1 MVMGEQTL
9 ETEVLVIGGG
19 PGGYAAAFRA
29 ADLGL
34 EVALVNDE
42 ERLGGVCLKRGCI
55 PSKALLDAAHL
66 IEDALHAREW
76 GLRFEEFGI
85 ELSKLRDHK
94 DQVVDK
100 LVSGLES
107 LAKTRDIQLI
117 RGRAVFESSRE
128 VRIEG
133 QSDFA
138 HVKFQHAILAS
149 GSSPRTIPGVEFEPG
164 GRIMSST
171 GALDL
176 PEIPESLLVVGAGYI
191 GLELG
196 TTYAALGSKVSVVE
210 MEDSILP
217 EVEKDLARPLFRK
230 IKKDFEELYFNTTV
244 TKLEEK
250 DQEVAV
256 TIESKAQ
263 GEKELTFDRVLIAVG
278 RKPNSSNLGLEHT
291 AVEVN
296 DRGFV
301 VVDQEM
307 RTAEERIFAIGDVV
321 GDPMLAHKAMFEGKV
336 AAEVIAGEPAAF
348 DVRAVPAVIYTDPQI
363 AYAGLMEEEA
373 REQGYEV
380 EIGRFP
386 WSASGRA
393 TTMDARSGFTKLIL
407 EKESGRVLGT
417 AVVGKGAEDLIAEG
431 VLAIELGAVAEDLAL
446 SIHPH
451 PTLSE
456 TIAEA
461 AEDYLGLSTHIK
473 PRKK

>member
-34 EVALVNDE
+34 EVALVE
-42 ERLGGVCLKRGCI
+42 QEKRLGGVCLKRGCI

-66 IEDALHAREW
+66 IEDALQARSW

-85 ELSKLRDHK
+85 ELDKLRDHK
-94 DQVVDK
+94 DQIVDK
-100 LVSGLES
+100 LVSGLEH
-107 LAKTRDIQLI
+107 LAKMRDVQLI
-117 RGRAVFESSRE
+117 HGRAVFESSSE

-149 GSSPRTIPGVEFEPG
+149 GSSPRTIPGIEFREG
-164 GRIMSST
+164 GRIMSSA
-171 GALDL
+171 GALEL
-176 PEIPESLLVVGAGYI
+176 PDIPETLLVVGAGYI
-191 GLELG
+191 GLEMG

-210 MEDSILP
+210 MESGILP
-217 EVEKDLARPLFRK
+217 GVEEDLARPLYRK
-230 IKKDFEELYFNTTV
+230 IKKDFEALYFNTKV
-244 TKLEEK
+244 TELEEQEQQVLATLQTQ
-250 DQEVAV
+250 DQDPE
-256 TIESKAQ
+256 Q
-263 GEKELTFDRVLIAVG
+263 LNFDRVLIAVG
-278 RKPNSSNLGLEHT
+278 RRPNSQDLGLENT
-291 AVEVN
+291 SVEV
-296 DRGFV
+296 DQGGFV
-301 VVDQEM
+301 VVNEQM
-307 RTAEERIFAIGDVV
+307 RTADTKIFAIGDVA

-336 AAEVIAGEPAAF
+336 AAEVIAGQPAAY

-363 AYAGLMEEEA
+363 AYTGLNEKEA

-380 EIGRFP
+380 AIGRFP

-393 TTMDARSGFTKLIL
+393 TTMDERTGFTRLVL
-407 EKESGRVLGT
+407 EKGSGRVLGM

-431 VLAIELGAVAEDLAL
+431 VLAVELGAVAEDLAL

-456 TIAEA
+456 TVAEA

>member
-66 IEDALHAREW
+66 IEDALHARAW

-85 ELSKLRDHK
+85 ELTKLRDHK
-94 DQVVDK
+94 DQVVDR
-100 LVSGLES
+100 LVSGLGS
-107 LAKTRDIQLI
+107 LAKNRDIQLI
-117 RGRAVFESSRE
+117 RGRAVFESASE

-138 HVKFQHAILAS
+138 HVKFEHAILAS
-149 GSSPRTIPGVEFEPG
+149 GSSPRSIPGVEFKPG
-164 GRIMSST
+164 GRIMNSA

-176 PEIPESLLVVGAGYI
+176 PDIPDRLLVVGAGYI

-196 TTYAALGSKVSVVE
+196 TTYAALGSSVSVVE
-210 MEDSILP
+210 MEDGILP
-217 EVEKDLARPLFRK
+217 EIESSLSRPLFRK
-230 IKKDFEELYFNTTV
+230 VKKDFEELYFNTTV
-244 TKLEEK
+244 TKMEET
-250 DQEVAV
+250 DQQVAV
-256 TIESKAQ
+256 TIEREG
-263 GEKELTFDRVLIAVG
+263 GEEQQLTFDRVLIAVG
-278 RKPNSSNLGLEHT
+278 RKPNSEDLGLENT
-291 AVEVN
+291 AVEIDN
-296 DRGFV
+296 RGFV
-301 VVDQEM
+301 VVDQER
-307 RTAEERIFAIGDVV
+307 RTADKKIFAVGDVV

-336 AAEVIAGEPAAF
+336 AADVIAGEPAAF

-393 TTMDARSGFTKLIL
+393 VAMDDRTGFTKLIL
-407 EKESGRVLGT
+407 EKGSGRVLGM

-431 VLAIELGAVAEDLAL
+431 VLAVELGAVAEDLAL

-456 TIAEA
+456 TVAEA
-461 AEDYLGLSTHIK
+461 AEDYLGLSTHIM

>member
-1 MVMGEQTL
+1 MGEQTL

-42 ERLGGVCLKRGCI
+42 KRLGGVCLKRGCI

-66 IEDALHAREW
+66 IEDALHARDW

-85 ELSKLRDHK
+85 ELTKLREHK
-94 DQVVDK
+94 EQVVDR

-117 RGRAVFESSRE
+117 RGRGVFESAGE

-138 HVKFQHAILAS
+138 HVKFKHAILAS
-149 GSSPRTIPGVEFEPG
+149 GSSPRAIPGVEFKPG
-164 GRIMSST
+164 GRIMNSA

-176 PEIPESLLVVGAGYI
+176 PDIPDSLLVVGAGYI

-196 TTYAALGSKVSVVE
+196 TTYAALGSRVSVVE
-210 MEDSILP
+210 MEDGILP
-217 EVEKDLARPLFRK
+217 GIDRSLSRPLLRK
-230 IKKDFEELYFNTTV
+230 VKKDFEELYFKTTV
-244 TKLEEK
+244 TEIEEAE
-250 DQEVAV
+250 QQVAV
-256 TIESKAQ
+256 TIEDED
-263 GEKELTFDRVLIAVG
+263 GEEQQLTFDRVLIAVG
-278 RKPNSSNLGLEHT
+278 RKPNSENLGLENT
-291 AVEVN
+291 AVDLD

-307 RTAEERIFAIGDVV
+307 RTAERRIFAVGDVV
-321 GDPMLAHKAMFEGKV
+321 GDPMLAHKAMYEGKV
-336 AAEVIAGEPAAF
+336 AADVIAGEPAAF
-348 DVRAVPAVIYTDPQI
+348 DVRAMPAVIYTDPQI
-363 AYAGLMEEEA
+363 AYAGLMEAEA
-373 REQGYEV
+373 REQGYEI

-393 TTMDARSGFTKLIL
+393 VAMDDRTGFTKLIL
-407 EKESGRVLGT
+407 EKGSGRVLGM

-431 VLAIELGAVAEDLAL
+431 VLAVELGAVAEDLAL

-456 TIAEA
+456 TVAEA
-461 AEDYLGLSTHIK
+461 AEDYLGLSTHIMS
-473 PRKK
+473 RKK